1 MKSLMLSKTWLVV
14 FGMIALLSACNK
26 NDTTEAEVE
35 TYVEETVYRIQET
48 GNMGKFG
55 CYELSF
61 PITLTYPDGS
71 VSEEINSYEEL
82 KQVLRTWRQENDRP
96 RVRPVITLPFSV
108 ITEDGDL
115 ITVETTQD
123 LRVLKMECRRMFFE
137 NNGPNGHD
145 GRGKFCFKLEF
156 PVSILYPDGTTVA
169 YTDRREMHKALRQWR
184 KDNRGATERPHL
196 VFPLN
201 VIMEDGTVVTVNSK
215 EELKA
220 LKEGCN

>member
-14 FGMIALLSACNK
+14 IGMIALLSACNK

-123 LRVLKMECRRMFFE
+123 LRVLKMECRRMFLKTMDLMVMMAEE
-137 NNGPNGHD
+137 N
-145 GRGKFCFKLEF
+145 F
-156 PVSILYPDGTTVA
+156 VSNLSF
-169 YTDRREMHKALRQWR
+169 R
-184 KDNRGATERPHL
+184 
-196 VFPLN
+196 
-201 VIMEDGTVVTVNSK
+201 
-215 EELKA
+215 
-220 LKEGCN
+220 